1 MPHLLE
7 LKDVSVSFGKKEV
20 THGVSLTLD
29 EGEVLGIV
37 GESGSGKSVSMH
49 AVTRLLAQGG
59 SAGGKV
65 LFNTKNGEMIDLLS
79 ISDKEMRVH
88 RGTEIGIIF
97 QEPMTSL
104 NPVLTIGN
112 QLSEMLV
119 LHTEMEKEKIKERCL
134 EMLNE
139 VGLVKSEEA
148 REVIEETAMQTSTTM
163 KLTLYSLKI
172 SLKSLKTFLL
182 FFRSFSVAPAL
193 GPPSRLGWNPG
204 GIGTTFRRNRPRR
217 PRSAS
222 RKYHGISHCP

>member
-59 SAGGKV
+59 RARGKV

-112 QLSEMLV
+112 QLSEIPSTFALINAIP
-119 LHTEMEKEKIKERCL
+119 KSIAERTFDL
-134 EMLNE
+134 PKLFNATSAVILSKTILTFDRFLNP
-139 VGLVKSEEA
+139 S
-148 REVIEETAMQTSTTM
+148 ITTA
-163 KLTLYSLKI
+163 
-172 SLKSLKTFLL
+172 
-182 FFRSFSVAPAL
+182 
-193 GPPSRLGWNPG
+193 
-204 GIGTTFRRNRPRR
+204 
-217 PRSAS
+217 
-222 RKYHGISHCP
+222 